1 MPRIKRVGHI
11 VLSVKDFD
19 ACLKFYNE
27 VLGMEVVA
35 ARPERRQAF
44 LSFGTQHHDIALFG
58 APEEADRGQAG
69 MHHLAMLID
78 GGIDEL
84 SELCRQMIDRGGQ
97 FDHLS
102 DHGMTKSA
110 YFKDPDG
117 NMLEVYCDT
126 MTTEEGMAYLQEDHG
141 GRQPLTLEGVTV
153 G

>member
-1 MPRIKRVGHI
+1 
-11 VLSVKDFD
+11 
-19 ACLKFYNE
+19 
-27 VLGMEVVA
+27 
-35 ARPERRQAF
+35 
-44 LSFGTQHHDIALFG
+44 
-58 APEEADRGQAG
+58 
-69 MHHLAMLID
+69 MHHLAMLIE

-84 SELCRQMIDRGGQ
+84 NELCRQMIDRGGQ

-126 MTTEEGMAYLQEDHG
+126 MSAQEGMAYLQGGHG
-141 GRQPLTLEGVTV
+141 GAQPLTLEGVTV